1 MFFAI
6 TKDSLKCYGGKYN
19 EKKLWC
25 KGNLLPHA
33 GIYYQHLYNA
43 DGTPNAMNAAWGG
56 IHDTNQVGVCIDVGH
71 KTSRNILVRK
81 CFTVNVGDAA
91 HVVACDYVGIVS
103 GNNDA
108 GKFEK
113 SGFHAVMSEVVDAPV
128 IEELPLC
135 LECRLVSHD
144 PSSGYTVGEI
154 VNVSAPERVLDE
166 NGNIDPAKVEA
177 ITFDPVHHKYLKLG
191 EVAGTAFKDGNALK

>member
-1 MFFAI
+1 MRKNFGVKTWLYPMPVLI
-6 TKDSLKCYGGKYN
+6 IGTYN
-19 EKKLWC
+19 D
-25 KGNLLPHA
+25 
-33 GIYYQHLYNA
+33 
-43 DGTPNAMNAAWGG
+43 DGSPNVMNAAWGG

-113 SGFHAVMSEVVDAPV
+113 SGFHACCFSSCLLFVVLIWLAESAGCGFGAMVSTGTMWLLSFCGWAGAMP
-128 IEELPLC
+128 EF
-135 LECRLVSHD
+135 RLSFAVCTLSAGRFVL
-144 PSSGYTVGEI
+144 SAGSGMASG
-154 VNVSAPERVLDE
+154 
-166 NGNIDPAKVEA
+166 
-177 ITFDPVHHKYLKLG
+177 
-191 EVAGTAFKDGNALK
+191 

>member
-1 MFFAI
+1 MRKNFGVKTWLYPMPVLI
-6 TKDSLKCYGGKYN
+6 IGTYN
-19 EKKLWC
+19 D
-25 KGNLLPHA
+25 
-33 GIYYQHLYNA
+33 
-43 DGTPNAMNAAWGG
+43 DGSPNVMNAAWGG